1 MPRTVPFSHSIY
13 PTNLGVNG
21 KRRQIMARV
30 GLWTVDSHFN
40 PVEDFCQFD
49 ITRELVQSSLRSSSV
64 KLWARVRSLSAG
76 QVAKTTQTPPFGV
89 LQARQ
94 HEEVAIIIW
103 GLPSGCGVS
112 QQGVFFPSLKEGAAT
127 QPESVLLLLVTAFL

>member
-64 KLWARVRSLSAG
+64 KLWAHVRSLSAG

-103 GLPSGCGVS
+103 GLPSGCGIS

>member
-1 MPRTVPFSHSIY
+1 
-13 PTNLGVNG
+13 
-21 KRRQIMARV
+21 MARV

-94 HEEVAIIIW
+94 HEEVAITIW
-103 GLPSGCGVS
+103 GLPSGCGIS
-112 QQGVFFPSLKEGAAT
+112 QQGVFFPSLKESAAT
-127 QPESVLLLLVTAFL
+127 QPVCPAPPGDCISLNTFTSKITQAKSQFTF

>member
-1 MPRTVPFSHSIY
+1 M
-13 PTNLGVNG
+13 
-21 KRRQIMARV
+21 
-30 GLWTVDSHFN
+30 DSHFN

-89 LQARQ
+89 LRAWQL
-94 HEEVAIIIW
+94 EEVAIIIW
-103 GLPSGCGVS
+103 GLPSGCGIS
-112 QQGVFFPSLKEGAAT
+112 QQGVFLPSLKEGAAT